1 MGVAAL
7 LAACSSGTPDTESQP
22 VIAVQIAMPKMET
35 FHLRITAFGQLAAE
49 RSGVRSLSLPQ
60 PGEVGAIRVVAG
72 QRVQR
77 GEALLEFTTD
87 PSARA
92 AYLQARSAL
101 KVALA
106 ERARSERLHVEKL
119 ATNAQLDA
127 ARKTVSDARA
137 ALSAQGELGGAQA
150 VTLLRAPGD
159 GVVTALEVQQGQRVA
174 GGAALI
180 RFTPASSL
188 VAQLGVD
195 PAAAA
200 ELDAGMPVTLEPVYA
215 AAGAAPLHGTVAMV
229 GNAVDPR
236 THMVAVVASLDAP
249 ASLPAGAALSGTI
262 AAAAFEA
269 WAVPRAALQSDD
281 RGAFVYQVE
290 HGKAERVDVAV
301 VAPVGSPVGVRGP
314 LDPHAPVI
322 TVGSYE
328 VSGGAAVATD
338 KAAEP

>member
-1 MGVAAL
+1 MKRKAVHPVRGRLPAVTCMGVAAL

-137 ALSAQGELGGAQA
+137 ALSAQGELD
-150 VTLLRAPGD
+150 RKS
-159 GVVTALEVQQGQRVA
+159 VV
-174 GGAALI
+174 
-180 RFTPASSL
+180 
-188 VAQLGVD
+188 
-195 PAAAA
+195 
-200 ELDAGMPVTLEPVYA
+200 
-215 AAGAAPLHGTVAMV
+215 
-229 GNAVDPR
+229 
-236 THMVAVVASLDAP
+236 
-249 ASLPAGAALSGTI
+249 
-262 AAAAFEA
+262 
-269 WAVPRAALQSDD
+269 
-281 RGAFVYQVE
+281 
-290 HGKAERVDVAV
+290 
-301 VAPVGSPVGVRGP
+301 
-314 LDPHAPVI
+314 
-322 TVGSYE
+322 
-328 VSGGAAVATD
+328 
-338 KAAEP
+338 